1 MRGSV
6 PYGCAL
12 VDMQNQIPGTKKP
25 PGMVADSLTFRE
37 ADYMQT
43 QQHINT
49 PNNLAPRFPQSK
61 TVARTMSSREIAE
74 LTGKRHD
81 NVKADI
87 RNMLSDLKEDVLTFQ
102 GIYLDSMN
110 RQQTEYLLD
119 REHTDCLL
127 TGYSAAMRMAV
138 IKRWRE
144 LEGGRVIAT
153 LPDFSNPAAAARA
166 WAEQFEL
173 QQQASQ
179 ALIEAAPKI
188 QFVDRYVEA
197 TGLKGFRQTA
207 KLLKANESRFREF
220 LLDKKIMYRMGGEWQ
235 AYQPHIDAGRFE
247 VKAGT
252 SDSGHAYN
260 QSKFTPKGVNWVAGL
275 WAQYNLEGAY

>member
-1 MRGSV
+1 MPIPQSV
-6 PYGCAL
+6 
-12 VDMQNQIPGTKKP
+12 VN
-25 PGMVADSLTFRE
+25 
-37 ADYMQT
+37 
-43 QQHINT
+43 INES
-49 PNNLAPRFPQSK
+49 APRFLQSQN
-61 TVARTMSSREIAE
+61 VAREVSMSSSEIAD
-74 LTGKRHD
+74 LTGKHHKHVIR
-81 NVKADI
+81 DI
-87 RNMLSDLKEDVLTFQ
+87 REMLEALEKDGPVLGHVREDKDGRGYTVNFHLDKELTE
-102 GIYLDSMN
+102 
-110 RQQTEYLLD
+110 T
-119 REHTDCLL
+119 LL
-127 TGYSAAMRMAV
+127 TGYSVPLRRKV
-138 IKRWRE
+138 VHRLHE
-144 LEGGRVIAT
+144 LEDSIKPRVIAT

-173 QQQASQ
+173 QQQANQ

-188 QFVDRYVEA
+188 AFVERYVES

-247 VKAGT
+247 VRAGT

-275 WAQYNLEGAY
+275 WAQYKLEAQ

>member
-1 MRGSV
+1 MPIPQSV
-6 PYGCAL
+6 
-12 VDMQNQIPGTKKP
+12 V
-25 PGMVADSLTFRE
+25 
-37 ADYMQT
+37 
-43 QQHINT
+43 NT
-49 PNNLAPRFPQSK
+49 NESAPRFLQSQN
-61 TVARTMSSREIAE
+61 VAREVSMSSSEIAD
-74 LTGKRHD
+74 LTGKHHKHVIR
-81 NVKADI
+81 DI
-87 RNMLSDLKEDVLTFQ
+87 REMLEALEKDGPVLGHVREDKDGRGYTVNFHLDKELTE
-102 GIYLDSMN
+102 
-110 RQQTEYLLD
+110 T
-119 REHTDCLL
+119 LL
-127 TGYSAAMRMAV
+127 TGYSVPLRRKV
-138 IKRWRE
+138 VHRLHE
-144 LEGGRVIAT
+144 LEDSIKPRVIAT

-173 QQQASQ
+173 QQQANQ

-188 QFVDRYVEA
+188 AFVERYVES

-247 VKAGT
+247 VRAGT

-275 WAQYNLEGAY
+275 WAQYQLEAQ

>member
-1 MRGSV
+1 MPIPQSV
-6 PYGCAL
+6 
-12 VDMQNQIPGTKKP
+12 V
-25 PGMVADSLTFRE
+25 
-37 ADYMQT
+37 
-43 QQHINT
+43 
-49 PNNLAPRFPQSK
+49 NNNESAPRFLQSQN
-61 TVARTMSSREIAE
+61 VARTMTSIELRELINGARSLAGEPTVRNDHFLSRIEDE
-74 LTGKRHD
+74 LGD
-81 NVKADI
+81 
-87 RNMLSDLKEDVLTFQ
+87 
-102 GIYLDSMN
+102 
-110 RQQTEYLLD
+110 
-119 REHTDCLL
+119 
-127 TGYSAAMRMAV
+127 
-138 IKRWRE
+138 E
-144 LEGGRVIAT
+144 LEGVQKYFTPYHGNQVATYNLSLDQCMLVGMRESKAVRRSVLQKLKTLEGPRVIAT

-173 QQQASQ
+173 QQQANQ

-188 QFVDRYVEA
+188 AFVERYVES

-247 VKAGT
+247 VRAGT

-275 WAQYNLEGAY
+275 WAQHNLKGVA

>member
-1 MRGSV
+1 M
-6 PYGCAL
+6 P
-12 VDMQNQIPGTKKP
+12 IPQSI
-25 PGMVADSLTFRE
+25 VNSNE
-37 ADYMQT
+37 S
-43 QQHINT
+43 
-49 PNNLAPRFPQSK
+49 APRFLQSQN
-61 TVARTMSSREIAE
+61 VAREVSMSSSEIAD
-74 LTGKRHD
+74 LTGKHHKHVIR
-81 NVKADI
+81 DI
-87 RNMLSDLKEDVLTFQ
+87 REMLEALEKDGPVLGHVREDKDGRGYTVNFHLDKELTE
-102 GIYLDSMN
+102 
-110 RQQTEYLLD
+110 T
-119 REHTDCLL
+119 LL
-127 TGYSAAMRMAV
+127 TGYSVPLRRKV
-138 IKRWRE
+138 VHRLHE
-144 LEGGRVIAT
+144 LEDSIKPRVIAT

-173 QQQASQ
+173 QQQANQ

-188 QFVDRYVEA
+188 AFVERYVES

-247 VKAGT
+247 VRAGT

-275 WAQYNLEGAY
+275 WAQYKLEAQ

>member
-1 MRGSV
+1 MHTSNTDV
-6 PYGCAL
+6 QAL
-12 VDMQNQIPGTKKP
+12 
-25 PGMVADSLTFRE
+25 
-37 ADYMQT
+37 
-43 QQHINT
+43 
-49 PNNLAPRFPQSK
+49 NNPAPRFSISEN
-61 TVARTMSSREIAE
+61 VARTTMTSREIAE
-74 LTGKRHD
+74 LVESRHD
-81 NVKADI
+81 SVKRTI
-87 RNMLSDLKEDVLTFQ
+87 ERLVERRVIGSPPMVE
-102 GIYLDSMN
+102 YLDGL
-110 RQQTEYLLD
+110 RRTATEYRICKRDSFVIVAQLSPEFTAALVD
-119 REHTDCLL
+119 RW
-127 TGYSAAMRMAV
+127 A
-138 IKRWRE
+138 E
-144 LEGGRVIAT
+144 LESAQVLT

-173 QQQASQ
+173 QQQANQ

-188 QFVDRYVEA
+188 AFVERYVES

-247 VKAGT
+247 VRAGT

-275 WAQYNLEGAY
+275 WAQHNLKGVA